1 MALRPIDNSLPIAPE
16 RPKKHV
22 KVVSVPIQKQSEVG
36 VNDENKAPLP
46 PSTDS
51 TIDYISSDDLE
62 PISDPESK
70 IQVSLFLMSGSFL
83 FSDFS

>member
-1 MALRPIDNSLPIAPE
+1 
-16 RPKKHV
+16 V

-46 PSTDS
+46 DS
-51 TIDYISSDDLE
+51 TIDYISSDDLK

-70 IQVSLFLMSGSFL
+70 IQVSLFFSFL
-83 FSDFS
+83 